1 MANAH
6 SGDVSLLLFLQILRV
21 HIAWITLMASDTMSG
36 KIASI
41 TTRIQATNSLVQA
54 ELDLIWLL
62 LDDWGL

>member
-1 MANAH
+1 MATAH
-6 SGDVSLLLFLQILRV
+6 SGDVFLRILHV
-21 HIAWITLMASDTMSG
+21 HIAWTPLMASDTRS

-62 LDDWGL
+62 LDDWVL

>member
-6 SGDVSLLLFLQILRV
+6 TGDVSFLLFLQILRV
-21 HIAWITLMASDTMSG
+21 HIAWITLVASDTRS

-54 ELDLIWLL
+54 VLDLIWLL
-62 LDDWGL
+62 LDDWVL